1 MPTLPTLNDYYAKF
15 GLPPTATSADVHA
28 AYRALVKQHHPDL
41 YPTSADK
48 RMATEKLQTFNEAY
62 AAISQH
68 QRNQSQGGPQV
79 DATVWND
86 VSTSFPDEINVV
98 RRTSHRKVKRTLSAA
113 MSCLCAA
120 VVLYLGIRH
129 LRYAIELDLL
139 DSLTYTVII
148 SFVLAIIL
156 ATLLTPDPQR

>member
-48 RMATEKLQTFNEAY
+48 RMATEKLQAFNEAY

-68 QRNQSQGGPQV
+68 QRNQSQGDPHV

-86 VSTSFPDEINVV
+86 VSNRFPDEINVV
-98 RRTSHRKVKRTLSAA
+98 RRTSHRKVKRTISAA

-129 LRYAIELDLL
+129 LRYALELDLL

-156 ATLLTPDPQR
+156 ATLLTPDPQQ

>member
-48 RMATEKLQTFNEAY
+48 RMATEKLIEFNEAY

-68 QRNQSQGGPQV
+68 QRHRSQGVPYA
-79 DATVWND
+79 DASVWKD
-86 VSTSFPDEINVV
+86 VPNGFSHEVNVV
-98 RRTSHRKVKRTLSAA
+98 RRTSHRKLKRTINAA

-129 LRYAIELDLL
+129 LRYALELDLL

-148 SFVLAIIL
+148 SSVLAIIL
-156 ATLLTPDPQR
+156 ATLLAPDPQQ